1 MVRADA
7 ATKALFAEF
16 ERTRQRLAD
25 LRQAVELVA
34 FHFPQMERLSLLSE
48 RIDDV
53 PSAKRREWETAL
65 AALQTNAEAELPA

>member
-7 ATKALFAEF
+7 ATKALFVEF
-16 ERTRQRLAD
+16 ERARQRLAD

-34 FHFPQMERLSLLSE
+34 FHFPQMERLRMLSE

-53 PSAKRREWETAL
+53 PSAKRREWEAAL
-65 AALQTNAEAELPA
+65 AALETNAEAELPV